1 MTSCYDYDYDYD
13 YEDAIENFE
22 ALMDEAWIAGY
33 VKIRQRAGR
42 EFMLRLWELRS
53 PLEEFEEM
61 LQEEAE
67 EACLDLE
74 GTQMLQIGYRAMDGE
89 AA

>member
-1 MTSCYDYDYDYD
+1 MTSCYDYD